1 MKDNQQLQISD
12 LEELTVELSNEE
24 SETIVGGFNP
34 QPDPPGMPQSSF
46 YSYYPPVLERQLVS
60 LVKMSGY

>member
-1 MKDNQQLQISD
+1 MKDNQQLQILD

-46 YSYYPPVLERQLVS
+46 YSYYLPVLDRQLGS
-60 LVKMSGY
+60 LLKISGY

>member
-1 MKDNQQLQISD
+1 MKDNQQLQILD
-12 LEELTVELSNEE
+12 LEELAVELSSEE

-46 YSYYPPVLERQLVS
+46 YSYYPPVLALQLGS
-60 LVKMSGY
+60 LLKISGY